1 MLILIARLLLLFMTV
16 VWRLAEAKTP
26 PPYRPEQKR
35 CNNATFE
42 YYVRKLGICC
52 SKCKPG
58 TRLTMECT
66 IASDTVCEPCPDGL
80 YMDNMNYYSNCLKCP
95 TCREEKGL
103 MYGTNCSADTKAVC
117 VCKPGM
123 YCSRNHQECEE
134 CKNHKTCKPGEGAE
148 KKGTPTADVKCA
160 PCPTGTFSDRSGS
173 EPCRPHTQ
181 CEGSAVLRPGN
192 STDDTVCKMKP
203 LEATSKVHIQT
214 SSKPKSTGTAEMWPM
229 NTISTSTVSV
239 LSSDGKHSRAATT
252 NTQKNQSS
260 PQPDY
265 MIISCITGAVF
276 LLVLLILVTTVV
288 TCKLREREAGLTKVP
303 ITDVNKVDQD
313 PSQSSTPDRQH
324 LLHVDR
330 TQTEPSMSSSDSQSQ
345 PDCSQSHSSSEW
357 LERNSQD
364 ECPSVSSPVVN
375 LSITATFNC
384 QLNPA
389 AASCSIPIN
398 PSVLTPHTEA
408 PVPLS
413 QEEVC
418 ISSCQQEDGKEA
430 LQSVQESGPFLY

>member
-16 VWRLAEAKTP
+16 VWLMAEGKAP
-26 PPYRPEQKR
+26 PPYRPEGKL
-35 CNNATFE
+35 CNNATSE
-42 YYVRKLGICC
+42 YYMKKLGLCC

-58 TRLTMECT
+58 TRLTVACS
-66 IASDTVCEPCPDGL
+66 ISSDTICEPCAGGL
-80 YMDNMNYYSNCLKCP
+80 YSESMNHYPNCFKCP
-95 TCREEKGL
+95 TCKEEKGL

-123 YCSRNHQECEE
+123 YCSKYGLSSECEE
-134 CKNHKTCKPGEGAE
+134 CKKHKSCKPGEGAE
-148 KKGTPTADVKCA
+148 RKGSPTTDVKCA
-160 PCPTGTFSDRSGS
+160 PCPIGTFSDRSGS

-181 CEGSAVLRPGN
+181 CEGSAVLRVGN

-203 LEATSKVHIQT
+203 LEGTSKVHMQT
-214 SSKPKSTGTAEMWPM
+214 SSKPKPTGTPEMWPM
-229 NTISTSTVSV
+229 NTDSTSTVTV
-239 LSSDGKHSRAATT
+239 LSSDVKHSRAATT
-252 NTQKNQSS
+252 NTQETPRN

-265 MIISCITGAVF
+265 MIIICITGAVV
-276 LLVLLILVTTVV
+276 LVLLILVMTVV
-288 TCKLREREAGLTKVP
+288 TCKIRERKGLTKVP
-303 ITDVNKVDQD
+303 ITDTNTVEQD
-313 PSQSSTPDRQH
+313 PSQSSTPDHQH

-357 LERNSQD
+357 LERSSQD
-364 ECPSVSSPVVN
+364 ECPSVSSPVLN

-398 PSVLTPHTEA
+398 PSTLMPHAEA

-418 ISSCQQEDGKEA
+418 ISTCQQEDGKEA